1 MARQIVYRGRV
12 VELGIEDAV
21 LPGGAEVRL
30 EIIRHQGA
38 AGGGWSALGAL
49 VQGAAGVVPVHGDG
63 TVTLVRQYRHAAGGV
78 IWEIPA
84 GVLEPGESPE
94 ECAARELSEEVQL
107 QGELQALG
115 SIFTT
120 PGFTDE
126 RIWLFLACS
135 LGPSPGRP
143 DADEALEPF
152 RLPFSEALDMVRRGE
167 ITDAK
172 TICALHLAAA
182 KLG

>member
-30 EIIRHQGA
+30 EIIRH
-38 AGGGWSALGAL
+38 
-49 VQGAAGVVPVHGDG
+49 QGAAGVVPVHGDG